1 MSYPF
6 AGTHIS
12 SHTDIYLSSP
22 FPCANHHLHFITLFA
37 TQILDFE
44 TSRSRDL
51 HPGSCTIRANSHL
64 CDLYLRRVVVSSG
77 RMARISTG
85 PGQCSISRNRGALT
99 VALKRSSK
107 RASGGKEATMAKV
120 LLERVAEG
128 VEWVEKKRQSLLLGP
143 GFTDEVSAWEAEIRL
158 EDSPMFK
165 YVKTQRKLREKRQ
178 RLLQKVN
185 FLQLVWYVCTNL
197 YTIGKGWRGWDF
209 GRLGWKLFL
218 VLVHIH

>member
-1 MSYPF
+1 M
-6 AGTHIS
+6 
-12 SHTDIYLSSP
+12 YLLAEWLASRQAQGSVA
-22 FPCANHHLHFITLFA
+22 FPEI
-37 TQILDFE
+37 
-44 TSRSRDL
+44 
-51 HPGSCTIRANSHL
+51 
-64 CDLYLRRVVVSSG
+64 VV
-77 RMARISTG
+77 
-85 PGQCSISRNRGALT
+85 ALT

-185 FLQLVWYVCTNL
+185 FLQLV
-197 YTIGKGWRGWDF
+197 
-209 GRLGWKLFL
+209 
-218 VLVHIH
+218 